1 MARALLPTDAELA
14 TLTTLNEARAW
25 CGLAQDTWN
34 VLSGVL
40 GDVPNLRVLATLP
53 MATLQ
58 AAVSRSRIPATAGAA
73 EREFSAVEIIQ
84 VAILW
89 RVARQA
95 HGLLDIDPLIPQD
108 TAVTGPATA
117 VAEPAPR
124 KKGEDECSSR
134 SIG

>member
-1 MARALLPTDAELA
+1 MECAVWRFRRCAQPTCAGHFA
-14 TLTTLNEARAW
+14 H
-25 CGLAQDTWN
+25 
-34 VLSGVL
+34 
-40 GDVPNLRVLATLP
+40 GDVASCCQPLAD
-53 MATLQ
+53 
-58 AAVSRSRIPATAGAA
+58 SCHSGAA

-95 HGLLDIDPLIPQD
+95 YGLLDIDPLIPQD